1 MIIHPK
7 PKTARIGP
15 KRLLLQLP
23 VELERIVQRLRGAA
37 GIAARQ
43 LDLGGVKTYVGW
55 CSPYLAKLFCQYG
68 VYIYIYSEYIYIYSE
83 YIYIV
88 NIYIY
93 SEYIYI

>member
-68 VYIYIYSEYIYIYSE
+68 VYIYSEYIYI
-83 YIYIV
+83 
-88 NIYIY
+88 
-93 SEYIYI
+93 